1 MIEQD
6 IIKRSMDVVEEIG
19 TVIHFYFGKIG
30 IKFKHSVKGRAD
42 VALEM
47 FDGFFRSPEIS
58 DFTPELF
65 KLAAQTV
72 FKIEIRVVTDR
83 F

>member
-47 FDGFFRSPEIS
+47 FDGFFRSLKIS

-72 FKIEIRVVTDR
+72 FKIEI
-83 F
+83 